1 MVLRPESRGP
11 SKILIVDDLPCNLQ
25 LLSTALTESGYR
37 VRNATSG
44 SAAIKDIATELPDLI
59 LLDIKMPDLDGF
71 EVCRQLHSDSTTA
84 DIPIIFMSALDDVP
98 EKLKAFSVGGAD
110 YITKPFQID
119 EVLVRIQHQLELR
132 HLRQTLKSQNQ
143 KLKII
148 LHQYEIAER
157 QIHQNNQVLE
167 QRVVERTKALYETN
181 QALQQESQERQ
192 QAQAKLMHL
201 AMHDSLTGLPNRT
214 LLVKRL
220 EAAVKTNQS
229 PEQWSTLLMLACD
242 RFKTINDTLGHLQ
255 GDRLLIEI
263 AARITAVVPDNSYTV
278 RLGDD
283 KFAILLPMLADKGAI
298 LSLVQRLQQRLVT
311 PIKLGNYEVTI
322 RANVGIVLVD
332 SGYCQAEHVLRDGSL
347 ALLQA
352 KQRPQGW
359 RVFQPEMHTQ
369 ALQRLTLEGQLRH
382 ALRQQQLQ
390 IFYQPIVAMTSASV
404 SAPIVGYE
412 ALVRWQPEGTS
423 DFLSPADFIPLAEET
438 DLISQLGNWVFQ
450 KVCEQLSQWHRAYPS
465 KPVPFVS
472 VNFSV
477 QHLQGEQFAQQIY
490 KVLQY
495 TQAQPSWLKFEITEN
510 LLIADT
516 QPVLE
521 TLAQLRQ
528 SGVEISIDDFGT
540 GYSSLSYLKQLPV
553 DTLKIDRA
561 FIKDMKSDD
570 DNLKIVEAIVQLAQA
585 LKLEVVAE
593 GIETEWQA
601 QQLVNLGCTYG
612 QGYWFSPPLDS
623 KTAWDLLNQL

>member
-11 SKILIVDDLPCNLQ
+11 SKILIVDDLPYNLQ
-25 LLSTALTESGYR
+25 LLSTALAESGYR
-37 VRNATSG
+37 VRNAASG
-44 SAAIKDIATELPDLI
+44 SAAIRDIATEPPDLI

-71 EVCRQLHSDSTTA
+71 EVCHQLHSDSATA

-148 LHQYEIAER
+148 LDQYEIAET
-157 QIHQNNQVLE
+157 QIHQNNQMLE
-167 QRVVERTKALYETN
+167 QRVVERTKALHETN
-181 QALQQESQERQ
+181 QALQQEIQERQ
-192 QAQAKLMHL
+192 QVQAKLMHL

-220 EAAVKTNQS
+220 EETVKISQS
-229 PEQWSTLLMLACD
+229 SDQRSTLLMLACD

-263 AARITAVVPDNSYTV
+263 AARITAVVPDSSFTV
-278 RLGDD
+278 QLGDE
-283 KFAILLPMLADKGAI
+283 KFAILLPTLADKGAI
-298 LSLVQRLQQRLVT
+298 LPLVQRLQQQLVT
-311 PIKLGNYEVTI
+311 PIKLGDYEVTI

-332 SGYCQAEHVLRDGSL
+332 SSYCQAEHVLRDGSL

-359 RVFQPEMHTQ
+359 RIFQPEMHTQ

-390 IFYQPIVAMTSASV
+390 IFYQPIVALTSASA

-490 KVLQY
+490 TVLQQ

-510 LLIADT
+510 LLIGDT

-623 KTAWDLLNQL
+623 ETTWDLLNQS